1 MSKVRVLTNLLCGS
15 CLVLLLLPREAQ
27 AAGRLQIGMPDALPL
42 GAEQALELDSGTR
55 SWNGRGTVTISGYL
69 DSAGQVPALIVGGQ
83 ALESDGETEITL
95 EFKRGEAKLPV
106 LGEAVGSYALELGPT
121 DGTGRS
127 AWRWSQPWSGPSPW
141 HLTA

>member
-15 CLVLLLLPREAQ
+15 CLALLLLPREAQ